1 MYKKMIRIHNIDDLA
16 IREKE
21 VFLLLAKG
29 QRTSEIAMQLGIK
42 ANTVSTIKKIVLKNN
57 QHPFPRHCV
66 KGSNLMLGCEKK
78 HTNTKRIV
86 ITKTKLTNLII

>member
-1 MYKKMIRIHNIDDLA
+1 MIRIHNIDDLA

-42 ANTVSTIKKIVLKNN
+42 ANTVSTIKKIVLKKLNINN
-57 QHPFPRHCV
+57 SFELFQYAI
-66 KGSNLMLGCEKK
+66 K
-78 HTNTKRIV
+78 HKID
-86 ITKTKLTNLII
+86 KP

>member
-1 MYKKMIRIHNIDDLA
+1 MIRIHNIDDLA

-42 ANTVSTIKKIVLKNN
+42 ANTVSTIKKIVLKKLNINN
-57 QHPFPRHCV
+57 SFELFQYAI
-66 KGSNLMLGCEKK
+66 K
-78 HTNTKRIV
+78 HKIDNP
-86 ITKTKLTNLII
+86 

>member
-1 MYKKMIRIHNIDDLA
+1 MIRIHNIDDLA

-42 ANTVSTIKKIVLKNN
+42 ANTVSTIKKIVLKKLNINN
-57 QHPFPRHCV
+57 SLELLQYAIKQKINKP
-66 KGSNLMLGCEKK
+66 
-78 HTNTKRIV
+78 
-86 ITKTKLTNLII
+86 

>member
-1 MYKKMIRIHNIDDLA
+1 MIRIHNIDDLA

-42 ANTVSTIKKIVLKNN
+42 ANTVSTIKKIVLKKLNINN
-57 QHPFPRHCV
+57 SLELFQYAI
-66 KGSNLMLGCEKK
+66 KQKIN
-78 HTNTKRIV
+78 
-86 ITKTKLTNLII
+86 KL

>member
-42 ANTVSTIKKIVLKNN
+42 ANTVSTIKKIVLKKLNINN
-57 QHPFPRHCV
+57 SLELFQYAIKQKINKP
-66 KGSNLMLGCEKK
+66 
-78 HTNTKRIV
+78 
-86 ITKTKLTNLII
+86 